1 MRVALNLNILDEP
14 TDIKCFD
21 CLIVLNIHFSEQML
35 NNFILKA
42 KAIIV
47 TDGAA
52 NHLYKSSF
60 RNITNI
66 HSIVGDMDSI
76 SPEAE

>member
-1 MRVALNLNILDEP
+1 
-14 TDIKCFD
+14 
-21 CLIVLNIHFSEQML
+21 ML

-42 KAIIV
+42 KAIII